1 MTDLRVSLEVGQ
13 GLERRMRVQVP
24 AGRIDNEVESRLRAA
39 GRTASMK
46 GFRPGKVPAHVIR
59 QRFGPQIRQEV
70 VQEVVQASYAEAIA
84 REKLRPVSGPRIE
97 ADSVD
102 GGRDMT
108 FTAIFEVYPEFQVQG
123 ADRLSVERPDVTI
136 GDADLEQMIERLR
149 RQRGNWHDV
158 QREAVKGDR
167 VIIDFDGRLGGEPF
181 EGGQAEKVGVV
192 IGEGRMLADFE
203 AALIGI
209 GPGGEKRFTMQ
220 FPADYYAQN
229 LRGQD
234 VEFAVKVHEVA
245 EQQPAA
251 LDADFVKS
259 YGVTSGELVEFRARV
274 RESLEREVAGRIQA
288 EVRRQIMEQ
297 MIAAN
302 PVELPGMLISREA
315 ANLQAEGMRNLGI
328 NDVKD
333 APPLSAYTEIAE
345 RRVRLGLVIGALI
358 REQGIKADQERVAR
372 KLDEICRPYDRP
384 DEARKIYLQNP
395 ELMAQV
401 ENVVI
406 EDQALGWLADRA
418 EMRPKP
424 TTVAGLLGA

>member
-1 MTDLRVSLEVGQ
+1 MTDLQVSLELGQ

-24 AGRIDNEVESRLRAA
+24 AGRIDNEVEARLRAA

-70 VQEVVQASYAEAIA
+70 LQEVVQASYAEAIA
-84 REKLRPVSGPRIE
+84 REKLRPAAGPRIE
-97 ADSVD
+97 AEPVD
-102 GGRDMT
+102 GGRDVT

-123 ADRLSVERPDVTI
+123 VENLSVERPDVTI
-136 GDADLEQMIERLR
+136 GDGDLDQMIERLR
-149 RQRGNWHDV
+149 RQRGSWHDV
-158 QREAVKGDR
+158 DREAARGDR

-203 AALIGI
+203 AALVGI

-229 LRGQD
+229 LRGQN

-245 EQQPAA
+245 EQRPAA

-259 YGVTSGELVEFRARV
+259 YGITSGELAEFRARV

-297 MIAAN
+297 MITAN
-302 PVELPGMLISREA
+302 PVELPAVLVSREA
-315 ANLQAEGMRNLGI
+315 AKLQAEGMRNLGI
-328 NDVKD
+328 KDVKD

-345 RRVRLGLVIGALI
+345 RRVRLGLVIGALV

-384 DEARKIYLQNP
+384 DEARRIYLQNP

-418 EMRPKP
+418 KMRPKP